1 MIQGKLDNELDL
13 ALQTPETLRAR
24 SSNLNV
30 GYFPETN
37 AWELIVRYHG
47 DLSRIRD
54 ELNAQVI
61 ELTSGYA
68 IITLAEDA
76 IPALSDAPEIEFIEK
91 PKRVSF
97 AVSEGIPASCIR
109 YSSIS
114 RPPQG
119 LYGNGVIIA
128 VIDSGIDF
136 THPDFR
142 NEDGSTRL
150 LALWD
155 QTIPPTNGFGP
166 PKGYEYGTLY
176 TKEDLDTA
184 LSLPTPEEAR
194 QRIPSFDRSGHGTHV
209 AGIAAGNGRAS
220 GGIYTGVAPESSLL
234 IVKLGESLG
243 NSFPRTTNLMTALNF
258 CLEAALA
265 LSMPI
270 AINLSFGNN
279 YGSHSGRSLLE
290 SFINTVAGQWKNVI
304 CIGSGNEGSAG
315 IHTSGI
321 LTEETSLEFAV
332 SPFETSLNLQLWKR
346 YTDQFN
352 VVLVSPNGSSAGTR
366 NASPGSNEFLLEGS
380 RILFFYGEPLPYNG
394 LQEIYI
400 EWIPLGENSYITSG
414 IWKLL
419 LIPERIVEGNYDL
432 WLPGTRSSET
442 TRFLRPIETT
452 TLTIPSTAAR
462 AITVGAYNSATD
474 SYAYFSGRGF
484 TLYDQ
489 WVKPDLVAPGVNIT
503 SCAPGGGYVSR
514 TGTSMSTPF
523 VSGSAAIMMEWGI
536 LKGNDPYLYGE
547 KLKAYLQRGA
557 RQLPGF
563 REHPNPEAGYGALC
577 LTDSL
582 PADRQV

>member
-13 ALQTPETLRAR
+13 ALQTPEALRAR

-68 IITLAEDA
+68 IITLAENA
-76 IPALSDAPEIEFIEK
+76 ISALSDAPEIEFIEK

-97 AVSEGIPASCIR
+97 AVNEGIPASCIR
-109 YSSIS
+109 YSSIT

-176 TKEDLDTA
+176 TKEDLDAA

-400 EWIPLGENSYITSG
+400 EWIPLGENTYITSG

-503 SCAPGGGYVSR
+503 SCAPGGGYTSR